1 MGHFVG
7 AGNRQ
12 GFVHEDGC
20 VYTDSHLSV
29 KIAESEALFLNG
41 TDLSLIVPKLPDGNG
56 EIVYGGEQKEEV
68 KELLPFQCDL
78 CGTIAKSKAGLA
90 SHKRFNHKG

>member
-20 VYTDSHLSV
+20 VYTNSQLSV

-41 TDLSLIVPKLPDGNG
+41 TDLSLIVPKLPDENG
-56 EIVYGGEQKEEV
+56 EIVYGEEQKKE
-68 KELLPFQCDL
+68 ELLPFQCDL
-78 CGTIAKSKAGLA
+78 CGTIAKSRAGLA